1 MADLSLVDAL
11 TEPPPEIEGEIKR
24 DFMAALEAEP
34 YDDIVGETVEKT
46 EFIPL
51 LDGDEKSGNSESK
64 RKPCV
69 DTSQVEDIPSS
80 KPTLLANGDHGV
92 EGNNTTGSPTDFL
105 VENVDYEDYQNS
117 QSWPEDASFCF
128 QPQQVLDTNQ
138 ADPFNVHHDD
148 GLADLLFVSSG
159 PTNASA
165 FIEENNP
172 LEDSYGVLP
181 CDSFAPTAV
190 VSQEWSVGAPD
201 SPHSEPCVS
210 PEVTIETAQPA
221 TELSKAVDL
230 ESVKEQ
236 LPAKALEMMAGQTTD
251 AVPSKES
258 EGSPDTDAAPGPDTD
273 VTLTKDIEESSSPDV
288 ISANVTQPFT
298 ESDMFLTQEM
308 ELLIGTEAAQ
318 VKDTMSSVE
327 PDISSAKNTA
337 PPTEEETVPGKDM
350 TFPKEAETALPIEM
364 DLAPPE
370 DVALPKET
378 ELELAP
384 AAGTAPLSE
393 TEVALAKDEEPS
405 TGIPAAQEM
414 LLSSETEV
422 VLPSDSIMT
431 LTKEVTVPLEAA
443 GPLVSD
449 MTAILET
456 EMTLGGGTATPTE
469 TKLGKVKDMA
479 PLPESEVALGKDV
492 VTLPETKVTEFN
504 NVTPLSEEE
513 VASIKDV
520 SPSPETETAKNA
532 DLHSGTELTLDNSMT
547 PPSDPALPLETKVA
561 TVQIKDKETV
571 QTQEELSEDS
581 QLESVQL
588 EGQSAVPP
596 CTISPEPVKAADQK
610 STLPVDEGSPLEKLE
625 QKETSGSQPP
635 ELCSGFPSS
644 QGKHACRPSDRR
656 SARSK
661 PPRVP
666 PELLEGSSP
675 WKILDPRLGPC
686 PFSELGWVS
695 GSSSCGEHGTQRKVT
710 HAEFLAQRDPGRE
723 ARDVASMPLVT
734 KKKKK
739 KPKERR
745 RPQARAGGPGDEDNV
760 DGRQDHH
767 PVAHEPQKSGPG
779 PSQPS
784 TVSTEYGCVSR
795 EILKQDC
802 AESPRVTSCP
812 EQPPEVMVKA
822 QLKPRVEDD
831 HRDKSPLSENQ
842 DNLLQQEEERSPAVL
857 HPKPLVDTGRAVSPS
872 SVKGAPVD
880 SSAHEVST
888 LRGGCSPLLGQEI
901 MNRVPKPTT
910 EKVQSSLT
918 LPSVANHPLE
928 DGLKEERAGSRAT
941 ALQVC
946 PNAAGDFRGRRLD
959 TCPEPK
965 QGTSLLAS
973 KEPKEQELIQ
983 APGSQCESFKKMTGD
998 GKSRK
1003 GRGPGKVR
1011 AGSGK
1016 SGGKSEV
1023 PFLLDSNKEGRA
1035 VPLPSEPV
1043 SETGVVSIKDPRRG
1057 LCLESSKQPGA
1068 ITDLSEAVLRVAKE
1082 VADGGVG
1089 GTMQPLIPLE
1099 SGSSLSQTLD
1109 GRTERRAEVKNVDVS
1124 NQSKEGKCTW
1134 MNHES
1139 TSWITEKT
1147 KKRGNEGRNKRFKN
1161 NYPVQ
1166 PSRMEGREEIVSPP
1180 CIEKQSNDGNVAHK
1194 NSVLGQISPKIHTP
1208 LFSHTSS
1215 TATEEVA
1222 DTKSKK
1228 VESNSVTLGNPAGNE
1243 TNSVQNSSV
1252 TTEPAAKVTD
1262 VSPQDPIQGAG
1273 FVPLVKSEENTGQ
1286 TAVVGKPNKRS
1297 NDGKY
1302 KKVKNSFPEKHILE
1316 INTETTNP
1324 MKTTGDCRI
1333 EGMGYMDENRNIT
1346 FTSGRA
1352 PSGLMSKSA
1361 PLEAI
1366 ESAGCEMLPCP
1377 TPQVGKEDNSFP
1389 DSSRK
1394 SEQDN
1399 NFKLFAQD
1407 MCSKDGVPG
1416 QENPKAPPAA
1426 VPSTTSTEGV
1436 AGTCTEAQKKF
1447 SSLGDH
1453 SLKNKGGLADYSAN
1467 GEGLTPKSHA
1477 VGEPESEQHGSSEHP
1492 AQHATEPAKGYLLP
1506 GVLTESQSLPEEV
1519 RVLDSYADSGDLPVS
1534 LMKEEKRTE
1543 KDSAPVRNP
1552 DPLRQKAQKFSL
1564 CDNQN
1569 KKERDSKGPES
1580 LDKKVDITLLP
1591 PENEKAKL
1599 KETNLSCE
1607 VTKLECISMLTTAL
1621 QSDFSC
1627 DSVEGESNVVVTA
1640 YKDPQVP
1647 EFKGNEVEAPQKIT
1661 GKSELKVLDERKK
1674 EDKSKMAVKGYMRPT
1689 KSRGPTPHQPK
1700 SASQER
1706 ERAKLLKASG
1716 VSRQEEG
1723 KAAVGLTG
1731 NDIATPPNKELPPSP
1746 EKKAKPLA
1754 TTQPAK
1760 TSTSK
1765 AKIQP
1770 TSLPKQ
1776 PAPTT
1781 SGGLNKKPMSL
1792 ASGSVPAAPHKR
1804 PAAATATARPS
1815 TLPARDLKPKP
1826 ITETKVAEKRT
1837 SPSKPSS
1844 APALRPGP
1852 KTTPTISKATSPST
1866 LVSTGSSSRSPST
1879 TLPKRPTTTK
1889 TEGKPADVKRMTA
1902 KSATADLSRS
1912 KTTSASSVKRNTT
1925 PTGATP
1931 PAGMAS
1937 TRVKPMSA
1945 PCRSSVALSV
1955 DKKPTSTKPSSSA
1968 PRVSRLATTV
1978 SAPDLKSVRS
1988 KVGSTENM
1996 KHQPGGGRAKVEKK
2010 TEAATTAGNP
2020 EPNAVTKAASSI
2032 SSAPKPPAGKVQ
2044 IQNKKVDI
2052 SKVSSKCGSKANI
2065 KHKPGGGDVKIES
2078 QKLNFKEKAQAKVG
2092 SLDNVGHL
2100 PAGGT
2105 VKVTEG
2111 GGSEAPPCP
2120 GPPAGEE
2127 PAIPEAA
2134 PDAGAPTSASG
2145 LSGHTTLSGGGDQ
2158 REPQTLDSQIQE
2170 TSI

>member
-1 MADLSLVDAL
+1 M
-11 TEPPPEIEGEIKR
+11 
-24 DFMAALEAEP
+24 
-34 YDDIVGETVEKT
+34 
-46 EFIPL
+46 
-51 LDGDEKSGNSESK
+51 
-64 RKPCV
+64 
-69 DTSQVEDIPSS
+69 
-80 KPTLLANGDHGV
+80 
-92 EGNNTTGSPTDFL
+92 
-105 VENVDYEDYQNS
+105 
-117 QSWPEDASFCF
+117 
-128 QPQQVLDTNQ
+128 
-138 ADPFNVHHDD
+138 
-148 GLADLLFVSSG
+148 
-159 PTNASA
+159 
-165 FIEENNP
+165 
-172 LEDSYGVLP
+172 
-181 CDSFAPTAV
+181 
-190 VSQEWSVGAPD
+190 
-201 SPHSEPCVS
+201 
-210 PEVTIETAQPA
+210 
-221 TELSKAVDL
+221 
-230 ESVKEQ
+230 
-236 LPAKALEMMAGQTTD
+236 
-251 AVPSKES
+251 
-258 EGSPDTDAAPGPDTD
+258 
-273 VTLTKDIEESSSPDV
+273 
-288 ISANVTQPFT
+288 
-298 ESDMFLTQEM
+298 
-308 ELLIGTEAAQ
+308 
-318 VKDTMSSVE
+318 
-327 PDISSAKNTA
+327 
-337 PPTEEETVPGKDM
+337 
-350 TFPKEAETALPIEM
+350 
-364 DLAPPE
+364 
-370 DVALPKET
+370 
-378 ELELAP
+378 
-384 AAGTAPLSE
+384 
-393 TEVALAKDEEPS
+393 
-405 TGIPAAQEM
+405 
-414 LLSSETEV
+414 
-422 VLPSDSIMT
+422 
-431 LTKEVTVPLEAA
+431 
-443 GPLVSD
+443 
-449 MTAILET
+449 
-456 EMTLGGGTATPTE
+456 
-469 TKLGKVKDMA
+469 
-479 PLPESEVALGKDV
+479 
-492 VTLPETKVTEFN
+492 
-504 NVTPLSEEE
+504 
-513 VASIKDV
+513 
-520 SPSPETETAKNA
+520 
-532 DLHSGTELTLDNSMT
+532 
-547 PPSDPALPLETKVA
+547 
-561 TVQIKDKETV
+561 
-571 QTQEELSEDS
+571 
-581 QLESVQL
+581 
-588 EGQSAVPP
+588 
-596 CTISPEPVKAADQK
+596 
-610 STLPVDEGSPLEKLE
+610 
-625 QKETSGSQPP
+625 
-635 ELCSGFPSS
+635 
-644 QGKHACRPSDRR
+644 
-656 SARSK
+656 
-661 PPRVP
+661 
-666 PELLEGSSP
+666 
-675 WKILDPRLGPC
+675 
-686 PFSELGWVS
+686 GWVS

-767 PVAHEPQKSGPG
+767 PIAHGPQKSGPG

-831 HRDKSPLSENQ
+831 YRDKSPLSENQ

-872 SVKGAPVD
+872 SVKGAPID

-901 MNRVPKPTT
+901 MNRVPKRTT

-965 QGTSLLAS
+965 QGTSLPAS
-973 KEPKEQELIQ
+973 KEPKEQELTQ
-983 APGSQCESFKKMTGD
+983 APGSQCELFKTMTGD

-1023 PFLLDSNKEGRA
+1023 PFLLDSDKEGRA

-1124 NQSKEGKCTW
+1124 NQSKEGKCPW
-1134 MNHES
+1134 MDHES
-1139 TSWITEKT
+1139 IPWITEKT

-1228 VESNSVTLGNPAGNE
+1228 VESNSVILGDPAGNE
-1243 TNSVQNSSV
+1243 TNSVQNSAV

-1316 INTETTNP
+1316 INTDTTNP

-1361 PLEAI
+1361 PLQAI
-1366 ESAGCEMLPCP
+1366 GSAGCEMLPCP

-1416 QENPKAPPAA
+1416 QERPKAPPAA

-1436 AGTCTEAQKKF
+1436 AGTCTEAQEKF

-1492 AQHATEPAKGYLLP
+1492 AQHATEPANGYLLP

-1519 RVLDSYADSGDLPVS
+1519 RVLDSHADSGDLPVS
-1534 LMKEEKRTE
+1534 LMKEEERTE

-1564 CDNQN
+1564 CDDQN
-1569 KKERDSKGPES
+1569 EKERDSKGPES
-1580 LDKKVDITLLP
+1580 LDKKVDTTLLP

-1607 VTKLECISMLTTAL
+1607 VTKLECISMLTTEL

-1661 GKSELKVLDERKK
+1661 GMSELKVLDERKK
-1674 EDKSKMAVKGYMRPT
+1674 EDKSKMAEPVKGYMRPT
-1689 KSRGPTPHQPK
+1689 KSRGLTPHLPK

-1706 ERAKLLKASG
+1706 ERSKLLKSSG
-1716 VSRQEEG
+1716 M
-1723 KAAVGLTG
+1723 T
-1731 NDIATPPNKELPPSP
+1731 LPW
-1746 EKKAKPLA
+1746 
-1754 TTQPAK
+1754 
-1760 TSTSK
+1760 
-1765 AKIQP
+1765 
-1770 TSLPKQ
+1770 
-1776 PAPTT
+1776 
-1781 SGGLNKKPMSL
+1781 
-1792 ASGSVPAAPHKR
+1792 GSVF
-1804 PAAATATARPS
+1804 S
-1815 TLPARDLKPKP
+1815 
-1826 ITETKVAEKRT
+1826 
-1837 SPSKPSS
+1837 
-1844 APALRPGP
+1844 
-1852 KTTPTISKATSPST
+1852 
-1866 LVSTGSSSRSPST
+1866 
-1879 TLPKRPTTTK
+1879 
-1889 TEGKPADVKRMTA
+1889 
-1902 KSATADLSRS
+1902 
-1912 KTTSASSVKRNTT
+1912 
-1925 PTGATP
+1925 
-1931 PAGMAS
+1931 
-1937 TRVKPMSA
+1937 
-1945 PCRSSVALSV
+1945 
-1955 DKKPTSTKPSSSA
+1955 
-1968 PRVSRLATTV
+1968 
-1978 SAPDLKSVRS
+1978 
-1988 KVGSTENM
+1988 
-1996 KHQPGGGRAKVEKK
+1996 
-2010 TEAATTAGNP
+2010 
-2020 EPNAVTKAASSI
+2020 
-2032 SSAPKPPAGKVQ
+2032 
-2044 IQNKKVDI
+2044 
-2052 SKVSSKCGSKANI
+2052 CG
-2065 KHKPGGGDVKIES
+2065 
-2078 QKLNFKEKAQAKVG
+2078 F
-2092 SLDNVGHL
+2092 
-2100 PAGGT
+2100 
-2105 VKVTEG
+2105 
-2111 GGSEAPPCP
+2111 
-2120 GPPAGEE
+2120 
-2127 PAIPEAA
+2127 
-2134 PDAGAPTSASG
+2134 
-2145 LSGHTTLSGGGDQ
+2145 
-2158 REPQTLDSQIQE
+2158 
-2170 TSI
+2170 